1 MGKLVNDSLL
11 RGTLINIVEYFTS
24 RRDIGERV
32 MSRITRR
39 SY

>member
-1 MGKLVNDSLL
+1 MDKLLGDPLL

-24 RRDIGERV
+24 RRDLGEKIV
-32 MSRITRR
+32 SRITRK